1 MRTNTHGL
9 TAEATPRRTP
19 RHLEPKGAH
28 AQSYQGKGACT
39 HTVLPL
45 KHTHAHRLQLKAS
58 HSLVPEAFPRGW
70 MVKMD
75 DRKDLLKSESKIVP
89 ASVSLEYYKREDW
102 KLKLINSLD
111 ILKWE
116 VSFPERNL
124 ISFN

>member
-1 MRTNTHGL
+1 MHTHSL
-9 TAEATPRRTP
+9 TAEAHTRTP
-19 RHLEPKGAH
+19 SSAEGL
-28 AQSYQGKGACT
+28 T
-39 HTVLPL
+39 
-45 KHTHAHRLQLKAS
+45 

-89 ASVSLEYYKREDW
+89 ASISLKYYKREDW

-116 VSFPERNL
+116 VSFPEINL

>member
-1 MRTNTHGL
+1 
-9 TAEATPRRTP
+9 
-19 RHLEPKGAH
+19 
-28 AQSYQGKGACT
+28 
-39 HTVLPL
+39 
-45 KHTHAHRLQLKAS
+45 
-58 HSLVPEAFPRGW
+58 
-70 MVKMD
+70 MD